1 VHIWI
6 DMTDRGNNQTDVTGN
21 ASVTTQVVAFLDS
34 GWLVVT
40 AVEFY
45 IINYAVIGVAIFGT
59 AANAVVFYALIVH
72 NARQAKKRI
81 VNLLIINQNLLDL
94 CCCVTIVVCLSFRVS
109 SINLTSAL
117 GNALCSIF
125 LNENLATCFLSA
137 TVINLI
143 ALTIERYLKVVYPF
157 WSKKHLKSWMI
168 HASIVFSWIAGIISV
183 GPVGYVTS
191 FVVDGVCVIFY
202 HFDSAEIR
210 KGYMVWNFF
219 SFFLLPL
226 IVFVY
231 CYGHIVVVMRKQMRV
246 MAGHNV
252 ERAVQSASQA
262 QSKRAKWNV
271 IKTMIIV
278 SVFFTICWCPV
289 NVYVIVMDN
298 LQDNSE
304 RIIGYVVC
312 LCLPYVNISLNPFI
326 YATKHE
332 GVKTILTRM
341 TVCHKRDEDSAA
353 VVGKS
358 GAIINTSD
366 LGTKKDNKSVL
377 Q

>member
-1 VHIWI
+1 
-6 DMTDRGNNQTDVTGN
+6 MTDRGNNQTDYTGN
-21 ASVTTQVVAFLDS
+21 ASVTTQVSAFLDS
-34 GWLVVT
+34 GWLIVAVV
-40 AVEFY
+40 EIY
-45 IINYAVIGVAIFGT
+45 IGYAVIGVASFGT

-94 CCCVTIVVCLSFRVS
+94 CCCVTIVVALSISVS
-109 SINLTSAL
+109 NINLTGAL
-117 GNALCSIF
+117 GNALCFIF
-125 LNENLATCFLSA
+125 MNETLATCFLNA

-143 ALTIERYLKVVYPF
+143 AVTIERYLKVVYPF

-168 HASIVFSWIAGIISV
+168 HATIVFSWIAGILVS
-183 GPVGYVTS
+183 GPAGYVAS
-191 FVVDGVCVIFY
+191 VVIDGVCIFHIDSPVIR
-202 HFDSAEIR
+202 E
-210 KGYMVWNFF
+210 GYMIWNFL

-231 CYGHIVVVMRKQMRV
+231 CYGHIVVVMKRQMRV

-252 ERAVQSASQA
+252 EGAAQSASQA

-289 NVYVIVMDN
+289 NVY
-298 LQDNSE
+298 
-304 RIIGYVVC
+304 IILMEGVSDYNVRSIIFVAT
-312 LCLPYVNISLNPFI
+312 LFLPYVNISLNPFI

-332 GVKTILTRM
+332 GVKEILTRM
-341 TVCHKRDEDSAA
+341 IICRKRDVVSLAA
-353 VVGKS
+353 VGTP
-358 GAIINTSD
+358 GTIRNTSD
-366 LGTKKDNKSVL
+366 RGTKKDNRSVL
-377 Q
+377 PRVNI